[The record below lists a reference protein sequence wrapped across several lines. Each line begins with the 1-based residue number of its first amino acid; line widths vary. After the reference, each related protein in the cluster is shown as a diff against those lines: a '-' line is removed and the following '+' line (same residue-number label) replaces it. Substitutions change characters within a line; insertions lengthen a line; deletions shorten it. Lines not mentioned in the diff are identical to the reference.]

1 MRAALVFVALL
12 VPASASFTE
21 QSAAANPI
29 RKVVTMLQVMQK
41 KIAAEG
47 VTETE
52 LFEKFECYCGSSGAD
67 LKASIA
73 AAETKIPSVTS
84 DIEEAE
90 SKVAQ
95 LKEDLKN
102 HQVDRDAAKA
112 AMASA
117 TAVREKEAA
126 EFAKEKS
133 ESTTNIA
140 ALTAAIAALE
150 KGMAGFLQT
159 ETAQFLRNMALNTNS
174 VASYDRDE
182 LVSFLSGSANGQYAP
197 KSGDVTG
204 IIKQMKDTMAAGLAE
219 AEAAEA
225 ASIKAYEELMA
236 AKAKEIKALTSAIE
250 DKTVR
255 VGDLGVEI
263 IQMKEDLSDTQ
274 KALLED
280 QKFLADLD
288 ANCATKKEEHEAD
301 MKLRAEEQVAL
312 SETIK
317 VLNDDDALELFKKT
331 LPGASSSF
339 VQFAISTTS
348 QRKQALAVIKEARHQ
363 AASQHPELSFIALAL
378 QGKKVSFAKV
388 VTMIDDMVKLLEA
401 EQLDD
406 SHQKEYCEA
415 QFDLSDDKKKDLEH
429 SISGLQSSIAALE
442 ESIATMTSEIK
453 ALVAGIASLDASVA
467 EATAQRQKEH
477 EEFVEL
483 MASDKAA
490 KELLDMAKNRL
501 NKFYNPTLYKAPPTT
516 TLSMEDKLY
525 VEGGGVLP
533 TTPAPGGIA
542 GTGVSV
548 GASFVQISAH
558 SQGEVAPPPPPETMA
573 AYSKKSSES
582 TGVIAMIDML
592 IKDLSTEMTEA
603 EVTEK
608 NSQAEYVAMMADS
621 KEKRADDSKAL
632 SDKGSAKAAA
642 EADLTA
648 AKSEL
653 ASTSKEL
660 MATEKY
666 ISSLHAECDWLLK
679 YFDVR
684 AEARAGEVESLK
696 KAKDVLSGADYSL
709 VQTRTQSRRLR
720 GVQ

>member
-150 KGMAGFLQT
+150 KGMTGFLQT
-159 ETAQFLRNMALNTNS
+159 DTAQVLRNMLESMNTLAN
-174 VASYDRDE
+174 YDREE
-182 LVSFLSGSANGQYAP
+182 LESFLSGSQNDRYAP
-197 KSGDVTG
+197 MSGEITG
-204 IIKQMKDTMAAGLAE
+204 ILKEMKDTMSGGLAQ

-225 ASIKAYEELMA
+225 ASIKAYEALMA
-236 AKAKEIKALTSAIE
+236 AKAKEVKALTSAIE
-250 DKTVR
+250 EKTVR
-255 VGDLGVEI
+255 VGELGVEI
-263 IQMKEDLSDTQ
+263 VQMKGDLSDTE
-274 KALLED
+274 KALAED
-280 QKFLADLD
+280 QKFLAELETG
-288 ANCATKKEEHEAD
+288 CATKKEEHDAN
-301 MKLRAEEQVAL
+301 MKMRAEEQVAIA
-312 SETIK
+312 ETIK

-331 LPGASSSF
+331 LPGASAL
-339 VQFAISTTS
+339 VQVKVSVLS
-348 QRKQALAVIKEARHQ
+348 QRKRALAQITDAKRH
-363 AASQHPELSFIALAL
+363 ANGHRPELDFIAVAL
-378 QGKKVSFAKV
+378 QGKKVNFDKV
-388 VTMIDDMVKLLEA
+388 IKMIDDMVKLLGE

-406 SHQKEYCEA
+406 NHKKEYCES
-415 QFDLSDDKKKDLEH
+415 QFDLAEDKTKDLSH
-429 SISGLQSSIAALE
+429 TISGLDSKIASLEDSIT
-442 ESIATMTSEIK
+442 TMAGEIK
-453 ALVAGIASLDASVA
+453 ALEAGIESLDKSVS
-467 EATAQRQKEH
+467 EATEQRKE
-477 EEFVEL
+477 ENEAFAEL
-483 MASDKAA
+483 MSSDAAA
-490 KELLDMAKNRL
+490 KDLLAFAKNRL
-501 NKFYNPTLYKAPPTT
+501 NKFYNPSVYVAPPTT

-525 VEGGGVLP
+525 VQGGGVL
-533 TTPAPGGIA
+533 
-542 GTGVSV
+542 S
-548 GASFVQISAH
+548 SFVQISAH
-558 SQGEVAPPPPPETMA
+558 SHGNVAPPPPPETA
-573 AYSKKSSES
+573 EAYKKKSSES
-582 TGVIAMIDML
+582 TGVIAMLDML
-592 IKDLSTEMTEA
+592 IKDLTTEMTEA
-603 EVTEK
+603 KATEG
-608 NSQAEYVAMMADS
+608 NSQKAYVEAMADA
-621 KEKRADDSKAL
+621 KEKRAIDSKTL
-632 SDKGSAKAAA
+632 TDKQAAKAGA
-642 EADLTA
+642 EADLNA
-648 AKSEL
+648 AQTEMTE
-653 ASTSKEL
+653 TSKEL

-666 ISSLHAECDWLLK
+666 ISSMHAECDWLLK
-679 YFDVR
+679 YFNVR
-684 AEARAGEVESLK
+684 GEARAGEIESLK

-709 VQTRTQSRRLR
+709 LQVKGRGRNLR
-720 GVQ
+720 GVL

>member
-126 EFAKEKS
+126 EFAKVKADAG
-133 ESTTNIA
+133 TNVA

-150 KGMAGFLQT
+150 KGMTGFLQT
-159 ETAQFLRNMALNTNS
+159 ESAQVLRNMVENMGTLPE
-174 VASYDRDE
+174 YDREE
-182 LVSFLSGSANGQYAP
+182 LVSFLSAKQNNGYAP
-197 KSGDVTG
+197 QSGEVTG
-204 IIKQMKDTMAAGLAE
+204 ILKEMKDTMAKGLAE

-225 ASIKAYEELMA
+225 AAIKAYEALMA
-236 AKAKEIKALTSAIE
+236 AKTKEVKALTSAIE
-250 DKTVR
+250 EKTVR

-263 IQMKEDLSDTQ
+263 VQMKGDLSDTE
-274 KALLED
+274 KALAED

-288 ANCATKKEEHEAD
+288 TDCATKKEEHEAN
-301 MKLRAEEQVAL
+301 MKVRAEEQVAL
-312 SETIK
+312 AETIK
-317 VLNDDDALELFKKT
+317 ILNDDDALELFKKT
-331 LPGASSSF
+331 LPGASAL
-339 VQFAISTTS
+339 VQVKVSVIS
-348 QRKQALAVIKEARHQ
+348 QQKRALAQIADAKHHAGGHR
-363 AASQHPELSFIALAL
+363 PELDFIAVAL
-378 QGKKVSFAKV
+378 QGKKVNFDKV
-388 VTMIDDMVKLLEA
+388 IKMIDDMVKLLGE

-406 SHQKEYCEA
+406 DHKKEYCES
-415 QFDLSDDKKKDLEH
+415 QFDLAEDKTKALSH
-429 SISGLQSSIAALE
+429 TISGLESKIAALE
-442 ESIATMTSEIK
+442 DSISTMAGEIK
-453 ALVAGIASLDASVA
+453 ALEAGIESLDKSVA
-467 EATAQRQKEH
+467 EATAMRKE
-477 EEFVEL
+477 ENAEFAEL
-483 MASDKAA
+483 MSSDAAA
-490 KELLDMAKNRL
+490 KDLLAFAKNRL
-501 NKFYNPTLYKAPPTT
+501 NKFYNPSVYVAPPTT

-525 VEGGGVLP
+525 VQGGGVL
-533 TTPAPGGIA
+533 
-542 GTGVSV
+542 S
-548 GASFVQISAH
+548 SFVQISAH
-558 SQGEVAPPPPPETMA
+558 SHGNVAPPPPPETA
-573 AYSKKSSES
+573 EAYKKKSSES
-582 TGVIAMIDML
+582 TGVIAMLDML
-592 IKDLSTEMTEA
+592 IKDLTTEMTEA
-603 EVTEK
+603 KATEG
-608 NSQAEYVAMMADS
+608 NSQKAYVEAMADA
-621 KEKRADDSKAL
+621 KEKRAIDSKTL
-632 SDKGSAKAAA
+632 TDKQAAKAGA
-642 EADLTA
+642 EADLNA
-648 AKSEL
+648 AQTEMTE
-653 ASTSKEL
+653 TSKEL

-666 ISSLHAECDWLLK
+666 ISSMHAECDWLLK
-679 YFDVR
+679 YFNVR
-684 AEARAGEVESLK
+684 GEARAGEIESLK

-709 VQTRTQSRRLR
+709 LQVKGRGRNLR
-720 GVQ
+720 GVL

>member
-1 MRAALVFVALL
+1 MRAAMALL
-12 VPASASFTE
+12 VLVASAS
-21 QSAAANPI
+21 AASFQQQKGTMTTDATANPI
-29 RKVVTMLQVMQK
+29 RKVVTMLQAMQK
-41 KIAAEG
+41 KVAAEG
-47 VTETE
+47 ETATE
-52 LFEKFECYCGSSGAD
+52 LFEKFQCYCKGSGTTLSG
-67 LKASIA
+67 SISS
-73 AAETKIPSVTS
+73 AETKIPSLGS

-90 SKVAQ
+90 AKVAQ
-95 LKEDLKN
+95 LKEDLKS
-102 HQVDRDAAKA
+102 HKVDRDAAKA

-140 ALTAAIAALE
+140 ALTAAIAALK

-159 ETAQFLRNMALNTNS
+159 DTAQFLRNMALNTNS

-288 ANCATKKEEHEAD
+288 ANCVTKKEEHEAD

-339 VQFAISTTS
+339 VQFTISTTS

-525 VEGGGVLP
+525 VEGGGVL
-533 TTPAPGGIA
+533 A
-542 GTGVSV
+542 
-548 GASFVQISAH
+548 ASFVQTQRFLSRVSEH
-558 SQGEVAPPPPPETMA
+558 NSNDKVAPPPPPATAA
-573 AYSKKSSES
+573 AYKKKASES

-603 EVTEK
+603 KVTEE
-608 NSQAEYVAMMADS
+608 NSQTEYVQTMADS
-621 KEKRADDSKAL
+621 KEKRASDSKTL
-632 SDKGSAKAAA
+632 TDKQGAKASA
-642 EADLTA
+642 EADLIATKTEMEA
-648 AKSEL
+648 
-653 ASTSKEL
+653 TSKEL

-666 ISSLHAECDWLLK
+666 IASMHSECDWLLK
-679 YFDVR
+679 YFSVR
-684 AEARAGEVESLK
+684 AEARAGEIESLK

-709 VQTRTQSRRLR
+709 VQVRRSSRSLR
-720 GVQ
+720 GMA

>member
-150 KGMAGFLQT
+150 KGMTGFLQT
-159 ETAQFLRNMALNTNS
+159 DTAQVLRNMLESMNTLAN
-174 VASYDRDE
+174 YDREE
-182 LVSFLSGSANGQYAP
+182 LESFLSGSQNDRYAP
-197 KSGDVTG
+197 MSGEITG
-204 IIKQMKDTMAAGLAE
+204 ILKEMKDTMSGGLAQ

-225 ASIKAYEELMA
+225 ASIKAYEALMA
-236 AKAKEIKALTSAIE
+236 AKAKEVKALTSAIE
-250 DKTVR
+250 EKTVR
-255 VGDLGVEI
+255 VGELGVEI
-263 IQMKEDLSDTQ
+263 VQMKGDLSDTE
-274 KALLED
+274 KALAED
-280 QKFLADLD
+280 QKFLAELETG
-288 ANCATKKEEHEAD
+288 CATKKEEHDAN
-301 MKLRAEEQVAL
+301 MKMRAEEQVAIA
-312 SETIK
+312 ETIK

-331 LPGASSSF
+331 LPGASAL
-339 VQFAISTTS
+339 VQVKVSVLS
-348 QRKQALAVIKEARHQ
+348 QRKRALAQITDAKRH
-363 AASQHPELSFIALAL
+363 ANGHRPELDFIAVAL
-378 QGKKVSFAKV
+378 QGKKVNFDKV
-388 VTMIDDMVKLLEA
+388 IKMIDDMVKLLGE

-406 SHQKEYCEA
+406 NHKKEYCES
-415 QFDLSDDKKKDLEH
+415 QFDLAEDKTKDLSH
-429 SISGLQSSIAALE
+429 TISGLDSKIASLEDSIT
-442 ESIATMTSEIK
+442 TMAGEIK
-453 ALVAGIASLDASVA
+453 ALEAGIESLDKSVS
-467 EATAQRQKEH
+467 EATEQRKE
-477 EEFVEL
+477 ENEAFAEL
-483 MASDKAA
+483 MSSDAA
-490 KELLDMAKNRL
+490 ATELLAFAKNRL
-501 NKFYNPTLYKAPPTT
+501 NKFYNPSVYVAPPTT

-525 VEGGGVLP
+525 VQGGGVL
-533 TTPAPGGIA
+533 
-542 GTGVSV
+542 
-548 GASFVQISAH
+548 ASLVQISAH
-558 SQGEVAPPPPPETMA
+558 SHGNIAPPPPPETA
-573 AYSKKSSES
+573 AVYAKKASES

-592 IKDLSTEMTEA
+592 IKDLTTEMTEA
-603 EVTEK
+603 KATEG
-608 NSQAEYVAMMADS
+608 NSQKAYVEAMADA
-621 KEKRADDSKAL
+621 KEKRAIDSKSL
-632 SDKGSAKAAA
+632 TDKQAAKAGA
-642 EADLTA
+642 EADLVAT
-648 AKSEL
+648 KTEMTETSE
-653 ASTSKEL
+653 EL

-666 ISSLHAECDWLLK
+666 ISSMHAECDWLLK

-684 AEARAGEVESLK
+684 AEARTGEIESLK

-709 VQTRTQSRRLR
+709 LQVKGRNLR
-720 GVQ
+720 GVL

>member
-150 KGMAGFLQT
+150 KGMTGFLQT
-159 ETAQFLRNMALNTNS
+159 DTAQVLRNMLESMNTLAN
-174 VASYDRDE
+174 YDREE
-182 LVSFLSGSANGQYAP
+182 LESFLSGSQNDRYAP
-197 KSGDVTG
+197 MSGEITG
-204 IIKQMKDTMAAGLAE
+204 ILKEMKDTMSGGLAQ

-225 ASIKAYEELMA
+225 ASIKAYEALMA
-236 AKAKEIKALTSAIE
+236 AKAKEVKALTSAIE
-250 DKTVR
+250 EKTVR
-255 VGDLGVEI
+255 VGELGVEI
-263 IQMKEDLSDTQ
+263 VQMKGDLSDTE
-274 KALLED
+274 KALAED
-280 QKFLADLD
+280 QKFLAELETG
-288 ANCATKKEEHEAD
+288 CATKKEEHDAN
-301 MKLRAEEQVAL
+301 MKMRAEEQVAIA
-312 SETIK
+312 ETIK

-331 LPGASSSF
+331 LPGASAL
-339 VQFAISTTS
+339 VQVKVSVLS
-348 QRKQALAVIKEARHQ
+348 QRKRALAQITDAKRH
-363 AASQHPELSFIALAL
+363 ANGHRPELDFIAVAL
-378 QGKKVSFAKV
+378 QGKKVNFDKV
-388 VTMIDDMVKLLEA
+388 IKMIDDMVKLLGE

-406 SHQKEYCEA
+406 NHKKEYCES
-415 QFDLSDDKKKDLEH
+415 QFDLAEDKTKDLSH
-429 SISGLQSSIAALE
+429 TISGLDSKIASLEDSIT
-442 ESIATMTSEIK
+442 TMAGEIK
-453 ALVAGIASLDASVA
+453 ALEAGIESLDKSVS
-467 EATAQRQKEH
+467 EATEQRKE
-477 EEFVEL
+477 ENEAFAEL
-483 MASDKAA
+483 MSSDAA
-490 KELLDMAKNRL
+490 ATELLAFAKNRL
-501 NKFYNPTLYKAPPTT
+501 NKFYNPSVYVAPPTT

-525 VEGGGVLP
+525 VQGGGVL
-533 TTPAPGGIA
+533 
-542 GTGVSV
+542 
-548 GASFVQISAH
+548 ASLVQISAH
-558 SQGEVAPPPPPETMA
+558 SHGNVAPPPPPETA
-573 AYSKKSSES
+573 AVYAKKASES

-592 IKDLSTEMTEA
+592 IKDLTTEMTEA
-603 EVTEK
+603 KATEG
-608 NSQAEYVAMMADS
+608 NSQKAYVEAMADA
-621 KEKRADDSKAL
+621 KEKRAIDSKSL
-632 SDKGSAKAAA
+632 TDKQAAKAGA
-642 EADLTA
+642 EADLVAT
-648 AKSEL
+648 KTEMTETSE
-653 ASTSKEL
+653 EL

-666 ISSLHAECDWLLK
+666 ISSMHAECDWLLK

-684 AEARAGEVESLK
+684 AEARTGEIESLK

-709 VQTRTQSRRLR
+709 LQVKGRNLR
-720 GVQ
+720 GVL

>member
-150 KGMAGFLQT
+150 KGMTGFLQT
-159 ETAQFLRNMALNTNS
+159 DTAQVLRNMLESMNTLAN
-174 VASYDRDE
+174 YDREE
-182 LVSFLSGSANGQYAP
+182 LESFLSGSQNDRYAP
-197 KSGDVTG
+197 MSGEITG
-204 IIKQMKDTMAAGLAE
+204 ILKEMKDTMSGGLAQ

-225 ASIKAYEELMA
+225 ASIKAYEALMA
-236 AKAKEIKALTSAIE
+236 AKAKEVKALTSAIE
-250 DKTVR
+250 EKTVR
-255 VGDLGVEI
+255 VGELGVEI
-263 IQMKEDLSDTQ
+263 VQMKGDLSDTE
-274 KALLED
+274 KALAED
-280 QKFLADLD
+280 QKFLAELETG
-288 ANCATKKEEHEAD
+288 CATKKEEHDAN
-301 MKLRAEEQVAL
+301 MKMRAEEQVAIA
-312 SETIK
+312 ETIK

-331 LPGASSSF
+331 LPGASAL
-339 VQFAISTTS
+339 VQVKVSVLS
-348 QRKQALAVIKEARHQ
+348 QRKRALAQITDAKRH
-363 AASQHPELSFIALAL
+363 ANGHRPELDFIAVAL
-378 QGKKVSFAKV
+378 QGKKVNFDKV
-388 VTMIDDMVKLLEA
+388 IKMIDDMVKLLGE

-406 SHQKEYCEA
+406 NHKKEYCES
-415 QFDLSDDKKKDLEH
+415 QFDLAEDKTKDLSH
-429 SISGLQSSIAALE
+429 TISGLDSKIASLEDSIT
-442 ESIATMTSEIK
+442 TMAGEIK
-453 ALVAGIASLDASVA
+453 ALEAGIESLDKSVS
-467 EATAQRQKEH
+467 EATEQRKE
-477 EEFVEL
+477 ENEAFAEL
-483 MASDKAA
+483 MSSDAA
-490 KELLDMAKNRL
+490 ATELLAFAKNRL
-501 NKFYNPTLYKAPPTT
+501 NKFYNPSVYVAPPTT

-525 VEGGGVLP
+525 VQGGGVL
-533 TTPAPGGIA
+533 
-542 GTGVSV
+542 
-548 GASFVQISAH
+548 ASLVQISAH
-558 SQGEVAPPPPPETMA
+558 SHGNVAPPPPPETA
-573 AYSKKSSES
+573 AVYAKKASES
-582 TGVIAMIDML
+582 TGVIAIIDML
-592 IKDLSTEMTEA
+592 IKDLTTEMTEA
-603 EVTEK
+603 KATEG
-608 NSQAEYVAMMADS
+608 NSQKAYVEAMADA
-621 KEKRADDSKAL
+621 KEKRAIDSKSL
-632 SDKGSAKAAA
+632 TDKQAAKAGA
-642 EADLTA
+642 EADLVAT
-648 AKSEL
+648 KTEMTETSE
-653 ASTSKEL
+653 EL

-666 ISSLHAECDWLLK
+666 ISSMHAECDWLLK

-684 AEARAGEVESLK
+684 AEARTGEIESLK

-709 VQTRTQSRRLR
+709 LQVKGRNLR
-720 GVQ
+720 GVL

>member
-150 KGMAGFLQT
+150 KGMTGFLQT
-159 ETAQFLRNMALNTNS
+159 DTAQVLRNMLESMNTLAN
-174 VASYDRDE
+174 YDREE
-182 LVSFLSGSANGQYAP
+182 LESFLSGSQNDRYAP
-197 KSGDVTG
+197 MSGEITG
-204 IIKQMKDTMAAGLAE
+204 ILKEMKDTMSGGLAQ

-225 ASIKAYEELMA
+225 ASIKAYEALMA
-236 AKAKEIKALTSAIE
+236 AKAKEVKALTSAIE
-250 DKTVR
+250 EKTVR
-255 VGDLGVEI
+255 VGELGVEI
-263 IQMKEDLSDTQ
+263 VQMKGDLSDTE
-274 KALLED
+274 KALAED
-280 QKFLADLD
+280 QKFLAELETG
-288 ANCATKKEEHEAD
+288 CATKKEEHDAN
-301 MKLRAEEQVAL
+301 MKMRAEEQVAIA
-312 SETIK
+312 ETIK

-331 LPGASSSF
+331 LPGASAL
-339 VQFAISTTS
+339 VQVKVSVLS
-348 QRKQALAVIKEARHQ
+348 QRKRALAQITDAKRH
-363 AASQHPELSFIALAL
+363 ANGHRPELDFIAVAL
-378 QGKKVSFAKV
+378 QGKKVNFDKV
-388 VTMIDDMVKLLEA
+388 IKMIDDMVKLLGE

-406 SHQKEYCEA
+406 NHKKEYCES
-415 QFDLSDDKKKDLEH
+415 QFDLAEDKTKDLSH
-429 SISGLQSSIAALE
+429 TISGLDSKIASLEDSIT
-442 ESIATMTSEIK
+442 TMAGEIK
-453 ALVAGIASLDASVA
+453 ALEAGIESLDKSVS
-467 EATAQRQKEH
+467 EATEQRKE
-477 EEFVEL
+477 ENEAFAEL
-483 MASDKAA
+483 MSSDAA
-490 KELLDMAKNRL
+490 ATELLAFAKNRL
-501 NKFYNPTLYKAPPTT
+501 NKFYNPSVYVAPPTT

-525 VEGGGVLP
+525 VQGGGVL
-533 TTPAPGGIA
+533 
-542 GTGVSV
+542 
-548 GASFVQISAH
+548 ASLVQISAH
-558 SQGEVAPPPPPETMA
+558 SHGNIAPPPPPETA
-573 AYSKKSSES
+573 AVYAKKASES

-592 IKDLSTEMTEA
+592 IKDLTTEMTEA
-603 EVTEK
+603 KATEG
-608 NSQAEYVAMMADS
+608 NSQKAYVEAMADA
-621 KEKRADDSKAL
+621 KEKRAIDSKSL
-632 SDKGSAKAAA
+632 TDKQAAKAGA
-642 EADLTA
+642 EADLNA
-648 AKSEL
+648 AQTEMTE
-653 ASTSKEL
+653 TSKEL

-666 ISSLHAECDWLLK
+666 ISSMHAECDWLLTH
-679 YFDVR
+679 FDLR
-684 AEARAGEVESLK
+684 AEARTGEIESLK

-709 VQTRTQSRRLR
+709 LQVKGRNLR
-720 GVQ
+720 GVL